1 MSAARPTWETT
12 RESNLLRNS
21 ASGRYYGRFTLAG
34 KQKWV
39 NLETDVWT
47 VAKLRL
53 ADERAK
59 IERLRQTAADV
70 IAGEARMGALVI
82 LYRQRI
88 EDRVGIRPETRR
100 RLREEVD
107 AIVKTWPR
115 FTDLSPRQVTRQ
127 AVEEWRNR
135 LNREGT
141 GHHPPG
147 STASKPKNDGSS
159 AS

>member
-1 MSAARPTWETT
+1 MSTTRQTWETT
-12 RESNLLRNS
+12 REPNLLRNT

-70 IAGEARMGALVI
+70 TAGDASMGALVI
-82 LYRQRI
+82 LYKQRI
-88 EDRVGIRPETRR
+88 ADRVDIRPETRR
-100 RLREEVD
+100 RLREE
-107 AIVKTWPR
+107 I
-115 FTDLSPRQVTRQ
+115 
-127 AVEEWRNR
+127 
-135 LNREGT
+135 
-141 GHHPPG
+141 
-147 STASKPKNDGSS
+147 
-159 AS
+159 